1 MSTLR
6 LLTALALTL
15 GLAGCPQ
22 TGSTADTGSA
32 PGPDAHAA
40 EDAFVADEADA
51 FVPGADAH
59 VETDAF
65 VPGADAHVAA
75 DAFVQLDAH
84 VEADAFVAP
93 DPDAGFRGDAG
104 VIDPGECDPTAC
116 TPTCF
121 RPITC
126 VKVCGGPETA
136 CGCCACATGSFD
148 PIGCGSS
155 M

>member
-6 LLTALALTL
+6 LLTSLSLTL
-15 GLAGCPQ
+15 VLAACPQ
-22 TGSTADTGSA
+22 TGSAPDTGML
-32 PGPDAHAA
+32 GPDAHAGD
-40 EDAFVADEADA
+40 DAFAPGEPDAHVVVEADA

-59 VETDAF
+59 TESDALVPGDDAHAEPDAF
-65 VPGADAHVAA
+65 VPP
-75 DAFVQLDAH
+75 
-84 VEADAFVAP
+84 E
-93 DPDAGFRGDAG
+93 PDAGFRGDAG
-104 VIDPGECDPTAC
+104 AIDPGECDPTAC

-136 CGCCACATGSFD
+136 CGCCACAAGSFD